1 MAKPS
6 IADVYERVIKLEVC
20 SKNQSD
26 KFDEIHKALMG
37 NGQPGL
43 LADMNQWKGGVK
55 LFGWV
60 SGIAIT
66 MLGICVAAIAYI
78 K

>member
-6 IADVYERVIKLEVC
+6 ITDVYERLTSVETTSI
-20 SKNQSD
+20 NQS
-26 KFDEIHKALMG
+26 KKMDEVHKALMG

-43 LADMNQWKGGVK
+43 LSDMNQWKGGAK
-55 LFGWV
+55 LFGIV
-60 SGIAIT
+60 ISTIVGF
-66 MLGICVAAIAYI
+66 LSVCVGALAYI